1 MSNTFPT
8 PLPLG
13 IGRSNEGLRKVFSKA
28 HTRRLR
34 EQASRHNVRKHG
46 SRHIKRAG
54 YVPGE
59 SVGVGPECDF
69 VSEMTAEGG
78 PGSGQYRS
86 RRPGISTTP
95 GRKRQNAVTVGMR
108 PSVFSAAVIT
118 ELKFIREWIAPG
130 L

>member
-1 MSNTFPT
+1 MSV
-8 PLPLG
+8 
-13 IGRSNEGLRKVFSKA
+13 S
-28 HTRRLR
+28 
-34 EQASRHNVRKHG
+34 
-46 SRHIKRAG
+46 
-54 YVPGE
+54 
-59 SVGVGPECDF
+59 VGPECAF

-86 RRPGISTTP
+86 RRPSISTTP
-95 GRKRQNAVTVGMR
+95 GRKRQNTVTVGRYAMR